1 MKIAGVQ
8 MDVRI
13 GDVHQNLERMIG
25 RLRETTAAGARLT
38 VFPECALCGYCFGSL
53 NEALAF
59 GETIPGPATERVRET
74 CAELGCYAV
83 FGMLEL
89 APAGAAAGSASP
101 PGSAST
107 GAEPAGR
114 PRLFNAAVL
123 VGPTGVI
130 GSYRKVHLPYLG
142 IDMFT
147 SYGDRPF
154 AVHNAGE
161 LKVGMNICYDASFP
175 EAARSLAILGADLI
189 VLPTNWPPGSE
200 CTAAS
205 VINARALE
213 NADYFIADNRV
224 GSERGFDYIGRSRIA
239 EPGGQTL
246 AEARGADEEILY
258 AEIDPARSRR
268 KHLIRVPGKHEID
281 RLADRRPEMY
291 GLLVQPHH
299 LKSPGRP
306 G

>member
-1 MKIAGVQ
+1 MKVAGVQ
-8 MDVRI
+8 MDVAI
-13 GDVHQNLERMIG
+13 ADVNRNLAAMVE

-38 VFPECALCGYCFGSL
+38 VFPECALSGYCYGSL
-53 NEALAF
+53 DEARPFAQA
-59 GETIPGPATERVRET
+59 IPGPATERMRAA

-89 APAGAAAGSASP
+89 DG
-101 PGSAST
+101 
-107 GAEPAGR
+107 
-114 PRLFNAAVL
+114 PRIFNAAVL

-147 SYGDRPF
+147 SFGDRPF

-161 LKVGMNICYDASFP
+161 LKVGMSICYDASFP

-200 CTAAS
+200 CTAAC
-205 VINARALE
+205 VINARAIE
-213 NADYFIADNRV
+213 NAVYYMAVNRV
-224 GSERGFDYIGRSRIA
+224 GTERGFDFIGRSRIA
-239 EPGGQTL
+239 DPGGVTL
-246 AEARGADEEILY
+246 AESHGVAEEILY
-258 AEIDPARSRR
+258 AEIDPAKSRR
-268 KHLIRVPGKHEID
+268 KHIIRVPGKHEID

-291 GLLVQPHH
+291 GLVVAPHS
-299 LKSPGRP
+299 LKRPGRP
-306 G
+306 

>member
-8 MDVRI
+8 MDVAI
-13 GDVHQNLERMIG
+13 ENIDHNLRVMID
-25 RLRETTAAGARLT
+25 RLRKTTEAGARLT

-53 NEALAF
+53 EEARPFAQ
-59 GETIPGPATERVRET
+59 TIPGPATEKMREA
-74 CAELGCYAV
+74 CAELGCYV
-83 FGMLEL
+83 IFGMLERD
-89 APAGAAAGSASP
+89 GAK
-101 PGSAST
+101 
-107 GAEPAGR
+107 
-114 PRLFNAAVL
+114 LHNAAVL

-147 SYGDRPF
+147 SFGDRPF

-161 LKVGMNICYDASFP
+161 LKVGMNICYDAAFP
-175 EAARSLAILGADLI
+175 EASRSLAILGADLI
-189 VLPTNWPPGSE
+189 ALPTNWPPGAE

-205 VINARALE
+205 VINARAME
-213 NADYFIADNRV
+213 NAVYFIAVNRV
-224 GSERGFDYIGRSRIA
+224 GTERGFDFIGRSKIVD
-239 EPGGQTL
+239 PSGKTL
-246 AEARGADEEILY
+246 AESEGLGEEILY

-268 KHLIRVPGKHEID
+268 KHIIRVPGKHEID

-291 GLLVQPHH
+291 GLLTEPHS

-306 G
+306 